1 MKSFVKCIFT
11 KNILHIVKLKKK
23 KKKGKLYP
31 LTVVITDLI
40 L

>member
-23 KKKGKLYP
+23 KKGKLYP